1 MARLQF
7 SDTVNNAGILQ
18 MITRRTNTQNSTTS
32 SYPTIDRT
40 VDVNSALGQYMLLAM
55 QAAGRWQVDDTNQV
69 DYPIIT
75 TNLISGQQDYSFL
88 YDATGNQI
96 LWIYKV
102 RVLQPSGSWLTLT
115 QRDLQDGT
123 DDPLNSTQTGTPT
136 QYDLT
141 ANGIIL
147 TAIPN
152 YNMTNGLEVY
162 ISRTPTYFVSTDTTK
177 VAGIPDMFH
186 EYLALR
192 PAYFYCLDKGLP
204 QTQALH
210 DILFGANGQG
220 GIEQAIK
227 DYHAYRNADERPRF
241 SVSNSNA
248 DSTR

>member
-1 MARLQF
+1 
-7 SDTVNNAGILQ
+7 
-18 MITRRTNTQNSTTS
+18 MIARRTNTQNSTTS
-32 SYPTIDRT
+32 SYPIIDKT
-40 VDVNSALGQYMLLAM
+40 VDVNTALGNYIMLAM

-102 RVLQPSGSWLTLT
+102 RILQPSGLWITLT

-123 DDPLNSTQTGTPT
+123 DDPLNSTTTGIPT

-162 ISRTPTYFVSTDTTK
+162 ISRTPTYFLSTDTTK

-204 QTQALH
+204 QTQALYN
-210 DILFGANGQG
+210 ILYGPDGLG

-227 DYHAYRNADERPRF
+227 DYHSYRNADERPRF
-241 SVSNSNA
+241 YTDYSGCNSN
-248 DSTR
+248 R